1 MRSRPRWRRTARGPA
16 CCARRSKAKRIYRA
30 IEIDGDEPEVLR
42 WRADAH
48 THSGD
53 HRAALADLDRAL
65 VLEPE
70 SGEAFYLRYAC
81 RGELGD
87 AVGAQEDLL
96 RAREL
101 WWPDAMED
109 DLPEALV

>member
-1 MRSRPRWRRTARGPA
+1 MRAA
-16 CCARRSKAKRIYRA
+16 LADYNRA
-30 IEIDGDEPEVLR
+30 IEIDGDEAEVLR

-101 WWPDAMED
+101 GWPDAMED
-109 DLPEALV
+109 ELPEALV